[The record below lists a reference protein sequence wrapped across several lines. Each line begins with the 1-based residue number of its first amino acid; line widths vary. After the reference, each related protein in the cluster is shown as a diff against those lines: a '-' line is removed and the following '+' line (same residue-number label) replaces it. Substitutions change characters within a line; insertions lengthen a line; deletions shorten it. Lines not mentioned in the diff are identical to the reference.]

1 MKRKILTTVYSKGRL
16 VMLNRSK
23 TEQEQFVYS
32 DNNKLK
38 GLFNG
43 LEAKLAAIQMKGG
56 TP

>member
-43 LEAKLAAIQMKGG
+43 FEAKLAAIQMKGG